1 MGQRRVHG
9 QGVQFEN
16 AIKSCDV
23 VLYFNV
29 SDETMTKRLLNR
41 ALTSGRVDDNEETIR
56 KRLQTFHECTQPVC
70 DYYFKKGKLIEVKAE
85 GTPDFIFD
93 KTCKILKER
102 VF

>member
-1 MGQRRVHG
+1 
-9 QGVQFEN
+9 
-16 AIKSCDV
+16 

-29 SDETMTKRLLNR
+29 TDETMTKRLLNR
-41 ALTSGRVDDNEETIR
+41 AKTSGRVDDNEETIK
-56 KRLQTFHECTQPVC
+56 KRLITFHECTQPVC

-102 VF
+102 IFVS